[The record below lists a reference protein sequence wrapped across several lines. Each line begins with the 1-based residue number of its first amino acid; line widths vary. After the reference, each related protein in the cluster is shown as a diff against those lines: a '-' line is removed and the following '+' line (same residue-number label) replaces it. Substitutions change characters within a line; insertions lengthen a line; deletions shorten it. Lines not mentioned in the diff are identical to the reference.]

1 MDEIQITDLSS
12 RVLNAMRARNLKAKP
27 ITEFERYGLRR
38 ILLHFSEHEWIAYSK
53 EAVWAFVL
61 QERLRVESGQLP
73 AYQWA
78 HARRAAVY
86 LEQMA
91 EHGVIQESPLP
102 RWEAEHNRLFRSVAQ
117 DEPPSQKIE
126 ILICQVRD
134 AIMKLDMS
142 EKAKR
147 NYLYCGLGAVL
158 KHFDF
163 QGEMIY
169 SEELLDTFL
178 ADSQEQYL
186 SGEIKQATW
195 QSIRKSVLWIKE
207 YRETEHITHRKLT
220 NTAFIYASPDF
231 ERLIQEYAAYMRNAD
246 YLKEK
251 TQSVYIAAVRAFFK
265 RMESLGPIEYN
276 QLTLCDVTACISKTA
291 TEMPLGIFNTMV
303 ALRSFAQFV
312 SDIHPELPNIT
323 AALNCTPAKRRR
335 VYVGYSD
342 EDAQKILAVID
353 RESIKGKRDFAM
365 VMLAYSTGLRSC
377 DILNL
382 KFENIDWR
390 THEIRLIQEKTNVPL
405 ALPLDAATGNAI
417 AEYILNGRPEC
428 DSEYVFIRT
437 QHPYTRMLSFWQIVA
452 EYARRALGTSRKM
465 NGPHAFRRGMGRRL
479 LEAGVPSPMICD
491 VLGHTSAA
499 PLRQYTASSLECLR
513 KCARTLESI
522 PVMQEELQ

>member
-12 RVLNAMRARNLKAKP
+12 RVLDAMRARNLKAKS

-38 ILLHFSEHEWIAYSK
+38 IHSYFSEHEWNIYSK
-53 EAVWAFVL
+53 ETVWAFVL
-61 QERLRVESGQLP
+61 QGRLRVESGQLP

-78 HARRAAVY
+78 HTRRAAVY

-91 EHGVIQESPLP
+91 EHGVIQGTPLP
-102 RWEAEHNRLFRSVAQ
+102 KWEAEHNRLFRPVSQ
-117 DEPPSQKIE
+117 DEPPSQEIE
-126 ILICQVRD
+126 ILICQVRN

-142 EKAKR
+142 EKAKQ

-158 KHFDF
+158 KYFDF
-163 QGEMIY
+163 RGETVCT
-169 SEELLDTFL
+169 EELLDEFL
-178 ADSQEQYL
+178 ADLQKKHL
-186 SGEIKQATW
+186 SGEIKRAAW

-207 YRETEHITHRKLT
+207 YQKTEHITHRRLT
-220 NTAFIYASPDF
+220 NAAFIYASPDF
-231 ERLIQEYAAYMRNAD
+231 ERLIREYAAYIRSAD

-251 TQSVYIAAVRAFFK
+251 TQSVYITEVRAFFK

-276 QLTLCDVTACISKTA
+276 QLTLRDVTACISKTA
-291 TEMPLGIFNTMV
+291 AEMPLGIFNAMV
-303 ALRSFAQFV
+303 AMRSFAQFISEV
-312 SDIHPELPNIT
+312 HPELPNIT

-353 RESIKGKRDFAM
+353 RTSIKGKRDFAM
-365 VMLAYSTGLRSC
+365 VMLAYSTGLRGC

-390 THEIRLIQEKTNVPL
+390 THEIRLTQEKTNVPL
-405 ALPLDAATGNAI
+405 ALPLDVATGNAI
-417 AEYILNGRPEC
+417 AEYILNGRPKC

-437 QHPYTRMLSFWQIVA
+437 QHPYTKMQSIWQIVA
-452 EYARRALGTSRKM
+452 EYAHRALGTSRKM

-479 LEAGVPSPMICD
+479 LEAGVSSSMICD
-491 VLGHTSAA
+491 VLGHASAA
-499 PLRQYTASSLECLR
+499 SLRQYTASSLECLR
-513 KCARTLESI
+513 QCARTLEAI
-522 PVMQEELQ
+522 PVMQEELL